1 MSLYAL
7 ELIAWIRKSR
17 NLSCSSLSLPS
28 PTAFPTLM
36 HSYCKLNAA
45 QLAHL
50 PAISNVPP
58 PRPLP
63 LKLQLQHKTF
73 AFFFPG
79 KIPENWGSTKCLH
92 NRRANLFCISAESSI
107 NAIWHYRQ
115 QTHTHTNTHAHS
127 DAFIFGAIEMEFV
140 NQFSSV
146 IKWLAALCI
155 GQHVWQKEREEKR
168 EKRSKVVLT
177 LYEYHKNSLSVQ
189 GFSNAL
195 MILGECI

>member
-1 MSLYAL
+1 M
-7 ELIAWIRKSR
+7 
-17 NLSCSSLSLPS
+17 C
-28 PTAFPTLM
+28 
-36 HSYCKLNAA
+36 H
-45 QLAHL
+45 
-50 PAISNVPP
+50 
-58 PRPLP
+58 PRPLLP

-107 NAIWHYRQ
+107 NAIWHYSIAN
-115 QTHTHTNTHAHS
+115 THTNTHAHS

-155 GQHVWQKEREEKR
+155 GQHVWQKEREQKREKSEKR
-168 EKRSKVVLT
+168 QKRSKVVLT